1 MEKRKTELYY
11 EVRHVLADKPI
22 AIAQVAEPEEAE
34 KIGADCFEFVHAR
47 KFFSLS
53 SSSPPER
60 IEVVLV
66 SRVTKEEVVR
76 TWSVDK

>member
-22 AIAQVAEPEEAE
+22 IIAQVAEPEEAE
-34 KIGADCFEFVHAR
+34 KVGEGCFENCR
-47 KFFSLS
+47 KFPSLR
-53 SSSPPER
+53 SSPPPQR
-60 IEVVLV
+60 IEVVRV

-76 TWSVDK
+76 TWSVDE